1 MMRRIGPEEYDELC
15 GRIER
20 IVREATPA
28 GAVVAIVS
36 KGDPRLL
43 ELDGRSGLHF
53 PADSE
58 GRYAGYYPRT
68 SEEAIAQVE
77 AARRSGA
84 EFFCLPA
91 TAFWWLEHYAA
102 LAAWLGVHCRE
113 AARDQTSCVVYDL
126 LRSPA
131 QSAVDHPRGPGR
143 QLRAL
148 LDSLLPEDA
157 LLFAIGFET
166 EGLAGLARTVTP
178 LRPGNGFG
186 LQRRLES
193 RPDRPTFLLM
203 AAGRSPWSEVAG
215 FEGIL
220 ETTTDLV
227 AQRSG
232 LCELRQVK
240 AARKRSKPSRPAQNG
255 GKPEA
260 SPTQLGG
267 TGVDKL
273 SNRLERLVD
282 QGQDG
287 PLPIS
292 TDEEQG

>member
-1 MMRRIGPEEYDELC
+1 
-15 GRIER
+15 
-20 IVREATPA
+20 V
-28 GAVVAIVS
+28 VS
-36 KGDPRLL
+36 KGDPLLL
-43 ELDGRSGLHF
+43 ELDGRTGVHF

-58 GRYAGYYPRT
+58 GRYAGFYPRT

-77 AARRSGA
+77 AARASGA

-113 AARDQTSCVVYDL
+113 LTRDQTTCIVYDL
-126 LRSPA
+126 HRVPA
-131 QSAVDHPRGPGR
+131 PRAVDDPSGAGR

-157 LLFAIGFET
+157 LLFTLGFEP
-166 EGLAGLARTVTP
+166 EELDALDRKVAPLRLANGLA
-178 LRPGNGFG
+178 

-193 RPDRPTFLLM
+193 RPDRPTFVLI
-203 AAGRSPWSEVAG
+203 AARRSPGSDLADLER
-215 FEGIL
+215 IL
-220 ETTTDLV
+220 EATTDLV
-227 AQRSG
+227 AQRAE

-240 AARKRSKPSRPAQNG
+240 AARRRFRSVQERENG
-255 GKPEA
+255 AEPESA
-260 SPTQLGG
+260 TTRMGG

-282 QGQDG
+282 RGQHG
-287 PLPIS
+287 
-292 TDEEQG
+292 